1 MHRKQIVKRDNK
13 DRSFIHI
20 RKISQPIGAQEN

>member
-13 DRSFIHI
+13 GSSICI

>member
-13 DRSFIHI
+13 GRSSICI